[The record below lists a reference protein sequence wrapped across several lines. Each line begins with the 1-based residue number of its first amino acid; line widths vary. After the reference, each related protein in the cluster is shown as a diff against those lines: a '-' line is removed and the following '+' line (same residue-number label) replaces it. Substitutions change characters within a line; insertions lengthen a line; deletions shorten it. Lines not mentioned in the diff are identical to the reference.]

1 MEHNNE
7 WNSDEYETHNASENQ
22 NTFEVQNAF
31 ANQNVFENQNVY
43 GTPGSKKTEKKK
55 RSYKGF
61 GWAVVKCVVLAVI
74 FGLISGG
81 IFLGMNRI
89 GSGDTPENNNMA
101 TVEEEEKEQP
111 QDTIAQEGKVEQT
124 PTAMS
129 TQTTDVSGIV
139 ESAMPSIVSITNM
152 TETEI
157 RDWWGQ
163 TGTYEQESCGSGVIL
178 SQDEENLYIA
188 TNNHVVEGATTIT
201 VSFIDESTATAEVKG
216 TDSSSDLAVVSIPI
230 SSLSEETLS
239 KIKVATLGN
248 SEELVVGESAIAIG
262 NALGYGQSVTTGV
275 ISAVN
280 REVTLTDETNGQY
293 ITNELIQT
301 DAAINPGNSGGALLN
316 LKGEVVGI
324 NSAKFASNEIEG
336 MGFAIPISTAG
347 PILNDLITRE
357 VVEEARSAYLG
368 ISGVDVSE
376 EVAATYNMPEGIYV
390 ARVYEG
396 TAAESCGLMKGDIIT
411 SFDGKNV
418 NSMAE
423 LQERMQYY
431 EAGTEVE
438 LVICRASNGE
448 YVEQTIT
455 CTLGSKK

>member
-7 WNSDEYETHNASENQ
+7 WNSNEYETQNTSENQ
-22 NTFEVQNAF
+22 NVFEVRNT
-31 ANQNVFENQNVY
+31 FENQNVY
-43 GTPGSKKTEKKK
+43 GNPDIGKPKKKK
-55 RSYKGF
+55 RSFKGF

-81 IFLGMNRI
+81 IFMGMNRI
-89 GSGDTPENNNMA
+89 GAGDTKETENMEAAESNDNG
-101 TVEEEEKEQP
+101 QR
-111 QDTIAQEGKVEQT
+111 QDTVVQEGKLEQT
-124 PTAMS
+124 PTAMNA
-129 TQTTDVSGIV
+129 QTPDVSGIV
-139 ESAMPSIVSITNM
+139 ENAMPSIVSITNM
-152 TETEI
+152 TETEY

-163 TGTYEQESCGSGVIL
+163 TDTYAQESCGSGVIL

-201 VSFIDESTATAEVKG
+201 VSFIDDTTATAEVKG
-216 TDSSSDLAVVSIPI
+216 TDASSDLAVVSIPV
-230 SSLSEETLS
+230 SSLSEETLG

-248 SEELVVGESAIAIG
+248 SEELVVGETAIAIG

-280 REVTLTDETNGQY
+280 REVTLTDETNGQN

-316 LKGEVVGI
+316 LKGEVIGI
-324 NSAKFASNEIEG
+324 NSAKFASSTIEG

-357 VVEEARSAYLG
+357 IVEEAKSAYLG

-390 ARVYEG
+390 ARVYES

-411 SFDGKNV
+411 SFDGKKV

-438 LVICRASNGE
+438 LVIRRASNGE
-448 YVEQTIT
+448 YAEQTLK
-455 CTLGSKK
+455 CVLGSKK